1 MLYLS
6 ERHLIRMNVLLIEQ
20 FSPQEDIGV
29 RDFGALNM
37 IVNQPQQTLYGE
49 EIYPTLEEKAAILLI
64 NIIQRHPFHNGNKC
78 TGFMALDTFLKL
90 NGYTLSLSDE
100 EKVDLA
106 VSIATHRGDFDE
118 LKESVSESLKNH
130 CQPFPLT

>member
-37 IVNQPQQTLYGE
+37 IVTQPQQTFYGE
-49 EIYPTLEEKAAILLI
+49 EIYSALEEKAAILLT
-64 NIIQRHPFHNGNKC
+64 NIIQRHPFHNGNKR

-106 VSIATHRGDFDE
+106 VSIATHRGNFDE
-118 LKESVSESLKNH
+118 LKDSVSELLKNH
-130 CQPFPLT
+130 YQPFPLA

>member
-37 IVNQPQQTLYGE
+37 IVTQPQQTLYGE
-49 EIYPTLEEKAAILLI
+49 EIYPAFEEKAAILLI
-64 NIIQRHPFHNGNKC
+64 NIIQRHPFHNGNKR

-90 NGYTLSLSDE
+90 NGFTLSLSDD
-100 EKVDLA
+100 EKVELA

-118 LKESVSESLKNH
+118 LKYSVSELVKNH
-130 CQPFPLT
+130 CQPFPFT